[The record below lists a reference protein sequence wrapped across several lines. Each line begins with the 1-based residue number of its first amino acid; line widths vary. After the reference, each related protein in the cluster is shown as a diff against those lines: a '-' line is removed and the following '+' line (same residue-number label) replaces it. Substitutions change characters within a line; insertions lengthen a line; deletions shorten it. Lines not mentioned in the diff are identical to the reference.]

1 MWVNWRLELIEVEYY
16 IWNEQRNK
24 PYIISNLIIFSLFD
38 GYLDIENDALV
49 GLSFKGKYDKSNHS
63 SDIEIM
69 IKETYRIL
77 RLIRN
82 EVVHNVTGIII
93 KSIDTRHLI

>member
-1 MWVNWRLELIEVEYY
+1 MQLSLVPWLPILN
-16 IWNEQRNK
+16 
-24 PYIISNLIIFSLFD
+24 IIGTLIIFSLSD

-49 GLSFKGKYDKSNHS
+49 GLSFKGKYDKSNHF
-63 SDIEIM
+63 SDIEII